1 MIKSKIKNDALD
13 ELLADLALAPEAGLQ
28 LADPNLVAFYKD
40 YDERVLWIDKDIN
53 DSLFAEIRAII
64 QWNREDDLEEI
75 PVEKR
80 KKIVLLIH
88 SYGGSLDAAFSLI
101 DVINAVNTP
110 VATVNM
116 QCALSAG
123 ALILINGHKGHRYCL
138 PLSQALIHSGSGSQ
152 GGTYEQVV
160 AQTDSYKR
168 VIRMMHDNILNHTKI
183 DQKTLNKWKSKEIY
197 LYAEDQVEYGI
208 VDKILTNFSEL
219 FN

>member
-1 MIKSKIKNDALD
+1 MIKSKVKNDTLD
-13 ELLADLALAPEAGLQ
+13 ELIADLGLAVEAGLQ

-64 QWNREDDLEEI
+64 QWNREDDIEEI
-75 PVEKR
+75 PIEKR
-80 KKIVLLIH
+80 KKITLLIH

-101 DVINAVNTP
+101 DVINRINTP
-110 VATVNM
+110 VVTVNM

-123 ALILINGHKGHRYCL
+123 ALILLNGTAGNRYCL
-138 PLSQALIHSGSGSQ
+138 PMSQALIHSGSGSQ

-160 AQTDSYKR
+160 AQTDSYKKL
-168 VIRMMHDNILNHTKI
+168 ISMMHKNILEHTKI

-197 LYAEDQVEYGI
+197 LYAEDQLEYGI
-208 VDKILTNFSEL
+208 VDHILENFSEL
-219 FN
+219 FK